1 MVNIENL
8 DPNQIKIDKKSY
20 KTVLIYH
27 FEYVKGKFF
36 RYAKI
41 NSVNT
46 LLCFV
51 IIKINRYIKESNWN
65 KYSTLVPIDERKDTL
80 KKFEEI
86 WNKIRD
92 LIRVV
97 TNNSNDCDEK
107 YMKIKFN
114 LHNNLSLTKT
124 LKLYNTVIVLRSVFH
139 KGSKYYP

>member
-1 MVNIENL
+1 MINIENL
-8 DPNQIKIDKKSY
+8 DPNKIKIDEKSC

-27 FEYVKGKFF
+27 FEYVKDKDFH
-36 RYAKI
+36 YAKI
-41 NSVNT
+41 NNVNP
-46 LLCFV
+46 LLYFI

-65 KYSTLVPIDERKDTL
+65 KYLTLVPIDERKDTL

-97 TNNSNDCDEK
+97 TNNSDDCDEK

-124 LKLYNTVIVLRSVFH
+124 LKLYNIIIVLRSVFH
-139 KGSKYYP
+139 KGSIYYP